1 MRTWSVPATAF
12 LCFSQDCSYFS
23 QLFLISDSEIS
34 RFFFGAR
41 ALF

>member
-12 LCFSQDCSYFS
+12 LYFSQDCSYFS
-23 QLFLISDSEIS
+23 QLFLISHSGIPP
-34 RFFFGAR
+34 FFFGVR